1 MRLEKA
7 TAVACSNIAFIK
19 YWGKR
24 DEALRLPL
32 NSSLSMALS
41 QATTTTTVAFDS
53 HLTEDMVSIDGQPAP
68 APTRLRVLRH
78 LDRIRRMVKIDKRAR
93 VASCNSFP
101 RDAGLASSASGFAA
115 LTLAATRAA
124 GLELSLQEL
133 SRLARLGSGS
143 AARSIPGGFVEWHAG
158 QDHESS
164 YAEQLAPPH
173 HWPELRDIVAVL
185 EGTPKPVSSTQ
196 GMALAQTSPH
206 LATRLALIPERL
218 EQARRAILDRDLTA
232 LGEVSEE
239 EAIEL
244 HLIAMSSRPPIFYW
258 RPATLALIHRVLA
271 WRSEGLAVYFTL
283 DAGPNVH
290 LLCEEKD
297 AESIVAMLERMAEVR
312 QIIINAPGPGAHLCP
327 EHLF

>member
-1 MRLEKA
+1 MNKT
-7 TAVACSNIAFIK
+7 TAVACSNIAFVK

-24 DEALRLPL
+24 DKTLRLPL
-32 NSSLSMALS
+32 NSSLSVALS
-41 QATTTTTVAFDS
+41 QATTTTTVALNPD
-53 HLTEDMVSIDGQPAP
+53 LAEDEVVIEGQAAP
-68 APTRLRVLRH
+68 DPVRLRVIRH
-78 LDRIRRMVKIDKRAR
+78 LDRIRQMARVEQRAR
-93 VASCNSFP
+93 VASRNSFP
-101 RDAGLASSASGFAA
+101 RDAGIASSASGFAA

-124 GLELSLQEL
+124 GLELSTREL

-164 YAEQLAPPH
+164 FAEQIASPQ

-185 EGTPKPVSSTQ
+185 EREPKPVGSTQ

-206 LATRLALIPERL
+206 LTTRVALIPGRL
-218 EQARRAILDRDLTA
+218 ERVRQAILDRNLAA

-244 HLIAMSSRPPIFYW
+244 HLIAMSSRPAIFYW
-258 RPATLALIHRVLA
+258 RPATLALIQRVLT
-271 WRSEGLAVYFTL
+271 WRSEGLEVYFTI

-297 AESIVAMLERMAEVR
+297 TGPIVAELEEMPEVQ
-312 QIIINAPGPGAHLCP
+312 QIIVNAPGFGAHLCP

>member
-1 MRLEKA
+1 MNKA

-41 QATTTTTVAFDS
+41 QATTTTTVAFAPGLSKDEV
-53 HLTEDMVSIDGQPAP
+53 TIDGQA
-68 APTRLRVLRH
+68 AKGAGQLRVAAH
-78 LDRIRRMVKIDKRAR
+78 LDRIRQMAGVERRAR
-93 VASCNSFP
+93 VASRNKFP
-101 RDAGLASSASGFAA
+101 RDAGIASSASAFAA

-124 GLELSLQEL
+124 GLELSGREL

-143 AARSIPGGFVEWHAG
+143 AARSISGGFVEWRAG

-164 YAEQLAPPH
+164 WGELVAPPE

-185 EGTPKPVSSTQ
+185 ESGPKLVGSTQ
-196 GMALAQTSPH
+196 GMALAQTSPY
-206 LATRLALIPERL
+206 LAARLALIPERL
-218 EQARRAILDRDLTA
+218 RRARQAILDRDLAT

-258 RPATLALIHRVLA
+258 KPATLALIRRVLA
-271 WRSEGLAVYFTL
+271 WRSVGLEVYFTM

-290 LLCEEKD
+290 LLCEQKEAGAIISMLKEIAD
-297 AESIVAMLERMAEVR
+297 VQKIIV
-312 QIIINAPGPGAHLCP
+312 NAPGPGTCLTDSD
-327 EHLF
+327 LF